1 MARCSTLA
9 VAIIALALCLH
20 TILAYPTSIERVSGD
35 NNYLPLRNSP
45 SRDLDRF
52 IEKFCDD
59 GDNECKIP
67 SDMIAAAV
75 GVTLDRLNGGHAMMT
90 KRSSLDRLNR
100 GHVLVA
106 KRGSLDR
113 LNSGHVMVAK
123 RDSLDRL
130 NGGHVMVAKRDS
142 LDRLNGGHV
151 MAAKRDSLDRLNG
164 GHVMVAKRS
173 HPDWF
178 NGGLTAVVTGGSLS
192 RRGQLQSAPGQ
203 TQQQPSKSPLTL
215 NRWSETDDAQYD
227 SDDDRDAYDS
237 KAGDYVRD
245 DEADDGSCPSCGS
258 SAEASS
264 F

>member
-1 MARCSTLA
+1 M
-9 VAIIALALCLH
+9 
-20 TILAYPTSIERVSGD
+20 
-35 NNYLPLRNSP
+35 
-45 SRDLDRF
+45 
-52 IEKFCDD
+52 
-59 GDNECKIP
+59 
-67 SDMIAAAV
+67 
-75 GVTLDRLNGGHAMMT
+75 
-90 KRSSLDRLNR
+90 
-100 GHVLVA
+100 VA

-113 LNSGHVMVAK
+113 LNGGHVMVAK
-123 RDSLDRL
+123 RGSLDRL

-151 MAAKRDSLDRLNG
+151 MVAKRDSLDRLNG

-192 RRGQLQSAPGQ
+192 GRGQLQSAPGQ

-215 NRWSETDDAQYD
+215 NRWSKTDAQYD

-237 KAGDYVRD
+237 KGS
-245 DEADDGSCPSCGS
+245 DEFYARVDENDGSSCPSCGS
-258 SAEASS
+258 SAKDSS